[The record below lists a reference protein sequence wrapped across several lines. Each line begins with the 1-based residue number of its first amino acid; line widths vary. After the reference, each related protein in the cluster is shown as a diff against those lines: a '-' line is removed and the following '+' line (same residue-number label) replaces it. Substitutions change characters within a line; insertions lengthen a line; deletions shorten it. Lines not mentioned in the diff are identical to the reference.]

1 MSWKESAAARAR
13 GAYDRLR
20 ESPAATSLTVLTM
33 LLIAALFVIAW
44 KEAQID
50 ALKRELALAQEQ
62 IAIYESLQGR
72 AEEKP
77 IEVTSEA
84 KTSAAVS
91 YVEKE
96 YVTAADGSRV
106 RERTDAQIDV
116 APPTVAVKYNGKE
129 YELPGITGETTKF
142 ERGKLQSEVSTHAT
156 LDLTP
161 LINTV
166 AESKARAQAKHF
178 SVGALATS
186 EGTAALLGYENR
198 NYGID
203 VLMNPLDPS
212 KFWGVGFRRRF

>member
-1 MSWKESAAARAR
+1 MSGLYE
-13 GAYDRLR
+13 RLR
-20 ESPAATSLTVLTM
+20 ESPTAGSIAMIVM
-33 LLIAALFVIAW
+33 LLIVALFVIAW

-50 ALKRELALAQEQ
+50 ALQRELALAQEQ
-62 IAIYESLQGR
+62 IAIYESLQGHTD
-72 AEEKP
+72 EKP
-77 IEVTSEA
+77 IEVASEA

-116 APPTVAVKYNGKE
+116 APPTVAVKYNGKK
-129 YELPGITGETTKF
+129 YDLPGITGETTKF
-142 ERGKLQSEVSTHAT
+142 EHGKLQSEVSTHAT

-161 LINTV
+161 LINTA

-186 EGTAALLGYENR
+186 EGAAALLGYENR

-212 KFWGVGFRRRF
+212 SFWGVGFRRRF